1 MHCHS
6 HCRQGKE
13 AFWKGSTKSA
23 GRCCGKG
30 LFSLLS
36 SPALS
41 PVSHWAQLLTQR
53 KSLRAVAN
61 SCFPASV
68 PAFNLVSQIPTARR
82 GHCRIPKSIHAP
94 GWEPLSPRD
103 VPCRDALVGMWGA
116 LAEGDG
122 IIGVQGASGSPGQ
135 LCP

>member
-1 MHCHS
+1 MHRRS
-6 HCRQGKE
+6 HCRRGKE

-41 PVSHWAQLLTQR
+41 PASHWVQLLTQR

-61 SCFPASV
+61 SCFPALV
-68 PAFNLVSQIPTARR
+68 PAFNLVSRIPTARR
-82 GHCRIPKSIHAP
+82 GHRCIPKPIHAP
-94 GWEPLSPRD
+94 GWEPLFPRH
-103 VPCRDALVGMWGA
+103 VPRRDAPVGVWGA
-116 LAEGDG
+116 LPERDH
-122 IIGVQGASGSPGQ
+122 IIGVRGAAGPPGQ
-135 LCP
+135 PHP